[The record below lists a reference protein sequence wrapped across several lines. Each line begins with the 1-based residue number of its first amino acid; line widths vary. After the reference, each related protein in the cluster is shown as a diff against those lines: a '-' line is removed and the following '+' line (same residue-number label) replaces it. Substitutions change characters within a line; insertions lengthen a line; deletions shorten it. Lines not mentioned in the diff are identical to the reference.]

1 MEKENLTVIW
11 LPSVVQPL
19 RHLLLSDT
27 TELWLSST
35 VVTVIMMVV
44 VVIVVRRAH
53 MVVFLIVMK
62 LLFVICEPLLK
73 KKTTVLLPT
82 INLQSEVAIRGWEA
96 SAGWWRNVQLQHGMT
111 WIHED
116 DSPDMRWIWG
126 WFIWYEVNT
135 RKIHLPWGG
144 MSEYGSPDALPTV
157 HSQGRDLPLLSHH
170 RIHSTG

>member
-1 MEKENLTVIW
+1 M
-11 LPSVVQPL
+11 VQPL

-35 VVTVIMMVV
+35 VVTVIMMVVIMMVVVVV

-73 KKTTVLLPT
+73 KKATVLFPA
-82 INLQSEVAIRGWEA
+82 IDLQSEVAIRGWEA

-111 WIHED
+111 
-116 DSPDMRWIWG
+116 
-126 WFIWYEVNT
+126 
-135 RKIHLPWGG
+135 
-144 MSEYGSPDALPTV
+144 
-157 HSQGRDLPLLSHH
+157 
-170 RIHSTG
+170 